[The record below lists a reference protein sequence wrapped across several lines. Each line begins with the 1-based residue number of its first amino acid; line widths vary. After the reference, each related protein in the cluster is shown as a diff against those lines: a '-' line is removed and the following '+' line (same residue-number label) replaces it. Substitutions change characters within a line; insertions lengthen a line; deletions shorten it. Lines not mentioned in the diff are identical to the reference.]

1 MKTISIKNLAKNYNY
16 NESYINELIQAILQ
30 IHPEEKNNFING
42 ITDKGIQLINE
53 TIMHATIK
61 AKYDK
66 AYFNKLC
73 EEKNIV
79 LFPEIHIDM
88 PSNKL
93 KYANNSLYQERM
105 KTIRQKQN
113 IKNEIENEFN
123 SYKLPDKA
131 IKNIAQ
137 SLLTK
142 DYHTDAWILQFQFH
156 LQSIANETN
165 EPLYTKYKIKQ
176 ELLEELKKIHINIYV
191 IQEQLMKYFYEGEIY
206 LFYDDIPYP
215 LVIRMN
221 KRAMTVADEFLARKK

>member
-1 MKTISIKNLAKNYNY
+1 MKTISIQDLAKNYNY
-16 NESYINELIQAILQ
+16 SISYINEIIQAIIQ
-30 IHPEEKNNFING
+30 INPNEKSNFKDG
-42 ITDKGIQLINE
+42 ITDKGIQLINN

-66 AYFNKLC
+66 EYFNKLC
-73 EEKNIV
+73 KERNIIP
-79 LFPEIHIDM
+79 LPEIDIEQ
-88 PSNKL
+88 PSGRL
-93 KYANNSLYQERM
+93 RYANPKLYQEKM
-105 KTIRQKQN
+105 QVIKQKIE
-113 IKNEIENEFN
+113 IKYILDSEFN
-123 SYKLPDKA
+123 TYKLPDKA

-165 EPLYTKYKIKQ
+165 EPLYTKYKIKR

-191 IQEQLMKYFYEGEIY
+191 IQEQLMKYFYEREIY

-215 LVIRMN
+215 LIIRMN
-221 KRAMTVADEFLARKK
+221 KKAMLLADEFLARKK